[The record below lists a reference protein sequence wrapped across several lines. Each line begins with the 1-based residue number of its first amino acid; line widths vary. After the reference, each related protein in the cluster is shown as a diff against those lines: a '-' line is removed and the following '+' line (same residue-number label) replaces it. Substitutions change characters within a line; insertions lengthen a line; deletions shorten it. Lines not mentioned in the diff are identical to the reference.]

1 MESTLI
7 EFDEKAADLKD
18 CVDKLKGYI
27 GDIPISK
34 KLRDG
39 FTSFYH
45 HLDAYSAATER
56 GGIEEIARSANAVA
70 IYGQSIGQSIEQFK
84 DADSHMKSIG
94 EDLLRKSI
102 AYRNLTENS
111 PLEYKP
117 MGSYDSKETDLSLAN
132 YQSIKNNLK
141 KISNDH
147 IVHDQRIKKLLNES
161 ESNAVK
167 LSGKIEK
174 LEREVKNE
182 IEKITSLYK
191 EAQDEINS
199 KKKQIDDILGHV
211 SGRAIAGDFEASSAE
226 EKKMAD
232 WLRYTSLGCMA
243 VIVAVVCYSF
253 WETTTAEFQW
263 QKSVFR
269 MVLAVMLSVPA
280 AYLAR
285 ESAKHREQQYNHLQ
299 TSLDLKAI
307 SPYIAS
313 LPVDEQHKIKIEIAS
328 RLFAARDYSKVGADP
343 YPINVHEIVME
354 LIKKLELNKPSKSD

>member
-18 CVDKLKGYI
+18 YVDKLKGYI
-27 GDIPISK
+27 GNIPISK
-34 KLRDG
+34 NLRDG
-39 FTSFYH
+39 FKSFYQ
-45 HLDAYSAATER
+45 HLDAYSAATKR
-56 GGIEEIARSANAVA
+56 GDIEKIASSASAVA
-70 IYGQSIGQSIEQFK
+70 IYGQVIGQGIAQFK
-84 DADSHMKSIG
+84 DADSQMKNIG
-94 EDLLRKSI
+94 SDLLRKSNE
-102 AYRNLTENS
+102 YRDLTENS

-117 MGSYDSKETDLSLAN
+117 MEPIDSKEADLSLAN
-132 YQSIKNNLK
+132 YQSIKNNFK
-141 KISNDH
+141 QISNDH
-147 IVHDQRIKKLLNES
+147 IAHDQRIKKLLNES

-167 LSGKIEK
+167 LSGQIEK
-174 LEREVKNE
+174 LEREVKSE
-182 IEKITSLYK
+182 IEKITSFYK
-191 EAQDEINS
+191 EAKDEIDS
-199 KKKQIDDILGHV
+199 KKQQIDDVLGHV
-211 SGRAIAGDFEASSAE
+211 SGRAIAGDFETSSAD

-232 WLRYTSLGCMA
+232 WLRCASLGCMA

-253 WETTTAEFQW
+253 WETTTEDFQW
-263 QKSVFR
+263 QSSVFR

-313 LPVDEQHKIKIEIAS
+313 LPIDEQHKIKIQIAN
-328 RLFAARDYSKVGADP
+328 RLFAAGDYSKVGADP

-354 LIKKLELNKPSKSD
+354 IIKKLELNKHSKSD

>member
-7 EFDEKAADLKD
+7 EIDEKAADLKD
-18 CVDKLKGYI
+18 YVDKLKGYI

-34 KLRDG
+34 KLRDS
-39 FTSFYH
+39 FKSFYQ
-45 HLDAYSAATER
+45 HLDAYSEATER
-56 GGIEEIARSANAVA
+56 GDIGEIANSASAVS
-70 IYGQSIGQSIEQFK
+70 IYGKVIGQGIAQFK
-84 DADSHMKSIG
+84 DADSQMKSLG
-94 EDLLRKSI
+94 SDLLRKSNE
-102 AYRNLTENS
+102 YRDFIENS
-111 PLEYKP
+111 PLELKP
-117 MGSYDSKETDLSLAN
+117 MEPIDSKEMDLSLGN
-132 YQSIKNNLK
+132 YKSIKSNLK

-147 IVHDQRIKKLLNES
+147 IAHDQRIKKLLNES

-167 LSGKIEK
+167 LSGQIEK
-174 LEREVKNE
+174 LEREVKIE

-191 EAQDEINS
+191 KAQDEIDS
-199 KKKQIDDILGHV
+199 KKQQIDDVLGHV
-211 SGRAIAGDFEASSAE
+211 SGRAIAGDFETSSAE
-226 EKKMAD
+226 EKEMAD
-232 WLRYTSLGCMA
+232 WLRYASLGCMA

-253 WETTTAEFQW
+253 WETTTAEFRW
-263 QKSVFR
+263 QNSVFR

-328 RLFAARDYSKVGADP
+328 RLFAARDYSKVGSDP

-354 LIKKLELNKPSKSD
+354 LIKKLEISKQSKSD